1 MSKFLEAALSITEQA
16 SAIPRSYFR
25 MNVSIDQKQDESPV
39 TIADRETE
47 AFIREHLSKE
57 FPDHGIFGEEFGRT
71 SAQSEY
77 EWIIDPIDGTRS
89 FITGNPLYGMLLAL
103 LKNGKPELGVV
114 RMPELNEVYVGYE
127 GSARLNGDQSLSVSS
142 VTHLPDAAVYI
153 NEGDKMQAQHP
164 ALFKRLCDAGKTKR
178 LAYDCYPHMLLAAG
192 HIDAVVDFDLQ
203 PYDYL
208 PLVMVVEGAGGVM
221 TDWQG
226 KPLDLNSNGKVVGAA
241 TPALHEELLRLIDGA

>member
-1 MSKFLEAALSITEQA
+1 MNKFLQAALSISEQA

-25 MNVSIDQKQDESPV
+25 VNVSIDQKQDESPV

-47 AFIREHLSKE
+47 AFIRERLAAE
-57 FPDHGIFGEEFGRT
+57 FPDHGIFGEEFGRS
-71 SAQSEY
+71 SAESDY

-103 LKNGKPELGVV
+103 LKNGKPEIGIV
-114 RMPELNEVYVGYE
+114 RMPELNEVYVGFE
-127 GSARLNGDQSLSVSS
+127 GSAHRNGDEISVSG
-142 VTHLPDAAVYI
+142 VTQLSDAAIYI

-164 ALFKRLCDAGKTKR
+164 ELFKRLCGAGRTKR

-208 PLVMVVEGAGGVM
+208 PLVTVVEGAGGVM

-226 KPLDLNSNGKVVGAA
+226 KPLNLNSDGKVVGAA
-241 TPALHEELLRLIDGA
+241 TPALHKELLRVIDHA

>member
-1 MSKFLEAALSITEQA
+1 MKNYLEAALEITEQA
-16 SAIPRSYFR
+16 SSIPRSYFR
-25 MNVSIDQKQDESPV
+25 MNVSIDEKQDESPV

-47 AFIREHLSKE
+47 AFIRKRLAEE
-57 FPDHGIFGEEFGRT
+57 FPDHGIFGEEFGR
-71 SAQSEY
+71 SAAKSDY

-103 LKNGKPELGVV
+103 LKNGKPELGIV
-114 RMPELNEVYVGYE
+114 RMPELNEVYVGAN
-127 GSARLNGDQSLSVSS
+127 GAAIRNGDEPVHVSGI
-142 VTHLPDAAVYI
+142 TQIAEAALYI
-153 NEGDKMQAQHP
+153 NEGDKMQGQYP
-164 ALFKRLCDAGKTKR
+164 VLFKNLCAAGKTKR

-208 PLVMVVEGAGGVM
+208 PLVSVIEGAGGVM

-226 KPLDLNSNGKVVGAA
+226 NALNLESDGKVVCAA
-241 TPALHEELLRLIDGA
+241 TTALHQELLGLINQT

>member
-1 MSKFLEAALSITEQA
+1 MTRFLQAALEITEQA
-16 SAIPRSYFR
+16 SSIPRSYFR
-25 MNVSIDQKQDESPV
+25 VTVAIDEKQDESPV

-47 AFIREHLSKE
+47 AFIRKRLTEA
-57 FPDHGIFGEEFGRT
+57 FPDHGIFGEEFGR
-71 SAQSEY
+71 SVANSDY

-103 LKNGKPELGVV
+103 LKNGKPEIGIV
-114 RMPELNEVYVGYE
+114 RMPELNEVYVGAE
-127 GSARLNGDQSLSVSS
+127 GAATRNGEEPLNVSGVTQLSE
-142 VTHLPDAAVYI
+142 AALYI
-153 NEGDKMQAQHP
+153 NEGDKMQERHP
-164 ALFKRLCDAGKTKR
+164 KLFQGLCAAGKTKR

-208 PLVMVVEGAGGVM
+208 PLVAVIQGAGGVM

-226 KPLDLNSNGKVVGAA
+226 NALNLESDGKVVGAA
-241 TPALHEELLRLIDGA
+241 TAELHEELLDLINQV